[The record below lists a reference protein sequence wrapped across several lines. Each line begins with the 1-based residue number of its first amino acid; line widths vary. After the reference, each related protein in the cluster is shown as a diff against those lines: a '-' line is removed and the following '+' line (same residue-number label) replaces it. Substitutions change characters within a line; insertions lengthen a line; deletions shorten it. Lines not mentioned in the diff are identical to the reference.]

1 MTPAPDFPEP
11 AGERRRRSYPT
22 LSPSAILAELSA
34 LVMLEQ
40 LTAPALVVEH
50 DGTVVFANSA
60 FADMVGLSRE
70 AVMSLRFHQIL
81 PNVSISD
88 SAVAVID
95 AHADQVVEL
104 RHRDGSTVR
113 AHMSGSALPRDDDP
127 FALVIFHDLT
137 EQLWGKH

>member
-34 LVMLEQ
+34 LVILEQ
-40 LTAPALVVEH
+40 LTAPAL
-50 DGTVVFANSA
+50 
-60 FADMVGLSRE
+60 
-70 AVMSLRFHQIL
+70 
-81 PNVSISD
+81 
-88 SAVAVID
+88 
-95 AHADQVVEL
+95 VVEL